1 MITLDDGKTTKRLS
15 DFGFRELST
24 HDNPSQPPFDRNN
37 IVIPGREGTW
47 EFDSQVG
54 EKPANIPVKHL
65 AMSETEFQ
73 IKLNEFNQFFYDE
86 FGKPKELKLIY
97 DYEKDKYIYV
107 KLLQNFSPNRETIL
121 KAIDIPFIS
130 SKPRKLARFLPE
142 EITWGS
148 KTIDFTF
155 PYRFGLGK
163 NGEGGINE
171 IRVKSNTTFNVVA
184 EGIAV
189 KPIIIIE
196 GSAANL
202 VITCN
207 GEKISIGTFKN
218 TKWEIDCEN
227 FISYKN
233 GQEQFIDMND
243 FWLLPEANKV
253 NVSGAEMDFK
263 LSVNFRNR
271 YM

>member
-1 MITLDDGKTTKRLS
+1 MITIDDGSKVKRLI
-15 DFGFRELST
+15 DFGFRELKN
-24 HDNPSQPPFDRNN
+24 HDNPAQSPFSRNVVT
-37 IVIPGREGTW
+37 IAGRDGAW
-47 EFDSQVG
+47 EFAVQIE
-54 EKPANIPVKHL
+54 EKSFEIPVKHL
-65 AMSETEFQ
+65 IKSESDFQ
-73 IKLNEFNQFFYDE
+73 VKLNEFNDFFYDN
-86 FGKPKELKLIY
+86 FGHPKRLKLIY
-97 DYEKDKYIYV
+97 DYEKDKFIYAT
-107 KLLQNFSPNRETIL
+107 LSQNFSPNRESIL
-121 KAIDIPFIS
+121 REFNLPFVS
-130 SKPRKLARFLPE
+130 SDTRKHARFLPE

-171 IRVKSNTTFNVVA
+171 IRVKSNTIFNVVA

-196 GSAANL
+196 GSATNL